1 MGPGRQPQRR
11 PEAGAPSAKPARRAA
26 GPVRTA
32 ASPRHGFAPVSP
44 RHGLAPSNG
53 LPEPLKTN
61 IEAMSGLSMDDV
73 RVHRNSAEPAAIGAL
88 AYAQGAEIHLG
99 TGQERHLPHEAWHV
113 VQQKQGRV
121 PITTHFADAAGNAD
135 SHLEREA
142 ETMGDRA
149 EWGRAMPTRQRRER
163 LVAQPAIQ
171 RYMGVGGHKI
181 VMPER
186 IAGSAYNSFLTEL
199 LNTFHRL
206 GFTLSKE
213 GLATVR
219 DWCADEELAPR
230 AFNDL
235 DDVAAALMS
244 LGLSYTKSKGF
255 SHSGPSHLGDRPD
268 FSGEANQ
275 LEYGRAHGN
284 TARRHVISSSTL
296 GSAIESSVA
305 EFEDIDAFLV
315 RHGGEAVPVK
325 MGEEKAAALIARR
338 QAWELVHNHLG
349 NLWVG
354 PSPINTA
361 IGFIRG
367 PINLLIHRLNSSA
380 DEVKLGEAS
389 QAVVKFT
396 GPMDKN
402 AQAEWRIFA
411 RVVVSRLTQFADSR
425 GVLDR
430 ERALYDLIQFSRNAD
445 LDPPH
450 EAPGPQYQER
460 LRQVYAQIVGAI
472 GTGHNIFTKGGTL
485 DDFMALDAGTKVP
498 DSSKGVAS
506 TGKAAGSSTGVASTG
521 KAADSAAAPASKK
534 HKAADLLKML
544 DQVPDRVGPHNEYQV
559 RNVGGDAM
567 NCLIRSLLVA
577 DRPANDVFVDNDPGD
592 VVLNARLQLIASG
605 FAAGGEMLDLVDAA
619 GAAAISYLVANH
631 HIGQN
636 RGLVLYRRDA
646 NSGDVVSMELLGGA
660 NPIRIWLSGNHFR
673 AVR

>member
-1 MGPGRQPQRR
+1 MGPGRQPHRR
-11 PEAGAPSAKPARRAA
+11 SEAGAPSAKPARRGA

-32 ASPRHGFAPVSP
+32 ASPRFGFAAVSP
-44 RHGLAPSNG
+44 RQGLSPANG

-73 RVHRNSAEPAAIGAL
+73 RVHRNSAEPGGIGAL
-88 AYAQGAEIHLG
+88 AFTQGAEIHLG
-99 TGQERHLPHEAWHV
+99 SGQERHLPHEAWHV

-121 PITTHFADAAGNAD
+121 PITTHFAGAAGNAD

-149 EWGRAMPTRQRRER
+149 EWSRALPTTQRRER
-163 LVAQPAIQ
+163 LAAQPAIQ

-186 IAGSAYNSFLTEL
+186 IAGSAYNSFLTDL

-305 EFEDIDAFLV
+305 ELDDIDGFLV
-315 RHGGEAVPVK
+315 RHGGEAVQVK
-325 MGEEKAAALIARR
+325 RGEEKAAALVARR
-338 QAWELVHNHLG
+338 RAWELVHNHLG

-380 DEVKLGEAS
+380 GEVKLGEAS

-411 RVVVSRLTQFADSR
+411 RVVVSRLTQFADPT

-430 ERALYDLIQFSRNAD
+430 QRALDDLIQFSRNAD

-460 LRQVYAQIVGAI
+460 LRQVYAQILGAI

-485 DDFMALDAGTKVP
+485 DDFMALDAGTRVS
-498 DSSKGVAS
+498 DSSMG
-506 TGKAAGSSTGVASTG
+506 GASTG

-534 HKAADLLKML
+534 HKAADLLKIL
-544 DQVPDRVGPHNEYQV
+544 DQVPDRVGPHDEYQV
-559 RNVGGDAM
+559 RDVVGDGM

-577 DRPANDVFVDNDPGD
+577 DRPENDVFVNNDPGN

-605 FAAGGEMLDLVDAA
+605 FAAAGEMLDLVDAA
-619 GAAAISYLVANH
+619 GAAAISYLVANN
-631 HIGQN
+631 HIGRN
-636 RGLVLYRRDA
+636 RGLVLYHRDA

-660 NPIRIWLSGNHFR
+660 DPIRIWLSGNHFR